1 MPSFLFM
8 GKAEDEFD
16 GLFFVK
22 FYGAMQS
29 LRLRDDD
36 AVVNVVKNYK
46 PILDSKGIIATG
58 YSSLECPPDQKLFSK
73 IQHITG
79 LPVFQVPSVC
89 NTVGVARVQ
98 APYLEVF
105 VSQKEIKEIIKKLR
119 EIKVFWDVE
128 FHIIDTN
135 TERRK
140 DKFCVKVNILER
152 EIMIAS
158 NIIQHLREIGLKK
171 DQIWINIIHEFVSAK
186 RLQQIRQ

>member
-1 MPSFLFM
+1 
-8 GKAEDEFD
+8 
-16 GLFFVK
+16 
-22 FYGAMQS
+22 
-29 LRLRDDD
+29 
-36 AVVNVVKNYK
+36 
-46 PILDSKGIIATG
+46 
-58 YSSLECPPDQKLFSK
+58 
-73 IQHITG
+73 
-79 LPVFQVPSVC
+79 
-89 NTVGVARVQ
+89 VARVQ

-105 VSQKEIKEIIKKLR
+105 VAQREIKEIIKKLR